1 MSTLDDLAEALAED
15 VLKAVDK
22 LGDDQII
29 QDVAVVL
36 AATSTPTEEAFLGA
50 VRIRQAERRGREFLT
65 NYIERAIKERSTRG
79 SA

>member
-29 QDVAVVL
+29 QNVAVIL

-50 VRIRQAERRGREFLT
+50 VRIRQAERRGRDFLT
-65 NYIERAIKERSTRG
+65 KYIERAIKERSARG
-79 SA
+79 PA

>member
-15 VLKAVDK
+15 VLKAVDT
-22 LGDDQII
+22 LGDQQII

-50 VRIRQAERRGREFLT
+50 VRVRQAERRGRAFLT
-65 NYIERAIKERSTRG
+65 KYIEKAIKERS
-79 SA
+79 AKDQV